1 MSGLAK
7 MLASFLIRP
16 PARSVSRP
24 RRPSVQ
30 PPCQRSWSSYVRGY
44 PCPGRVS
51 TLLNQTYSTPLRLVH
66 ACLQVTEQVWQ
77 PMHLSRFITMAIC
90 AIGLMSR
97 SAPWASVPHLLAAA
111 ADHRHLVAL
120 AAGRA
125 QVVEREAELGV
136 AADQVGRLDQQPG
149 ERVVDAAAPAAGLG
163 DRHVDDPF
171 LGVVHEDRPLGHAM
185 GDDRAGDHDAVAV
198 HRLDPVVVGDP
209 GLPGVL
215 W

>member
-1 MSGLAK
+1 MDGSFGLAK
-7 MLASFLIRP
+7 MVSSLRIRP
-16 PARSVSRP
+16 PARGFSRP
-24 RRPSVQ
+24 RRVRTQ

-51 TLLNQTYSTPLRLVH
+51 TLLNQTYSTPDRLVH

-77 PMHLSRFITMAIC
+77 PMHLSRFITMAIW
-90 AIGLMSR
+90 AITLMGR

-111 ADHRHLVAL
+111 ADHRDLVAL

-149 ERVVDAAAPAAGLG
+149 ERVVDAAAPA
-163 DRHVDDPF
+163 
-171 LGVVHEDRPLGHAM
+171 
-185 GDDRAGDHDAVAV
+185 
-198 HRLDPVVVGDP
+198 
-209 GLPGVL
+209 
-215 W
+215 

>member
-1 MSGLAK
+1 

-66 ACLQVTEQVWQ
+66 ACLQVTVQVWQ

-90 AIGLMSR
+90 AIGLIGP
-97 SAPWASVPHLLAAA
+97 SATGASVAHLLDAA
-111 ADHRHLVAL
+111 ADHGDLVWL
-120 AAGRA
+120 ASGRA
-125 QVVEREAELGV
+125 EVVEGESELGV
-136 AADQVGRLDQQPG
+136 AADQVARLNQ
-149 ERVVDAAAPAAGLG
+149 EPA
-163 DRHVDDPF
+163 
-171 LGVVHEDRPLGHAM
+171 
-185 GDDRAGDHDAVAV
+185 
-198 HRLDPVVVGDP
+198 
-209 GLPGVL
+209 
-215 W
+215 